1 MRSEKGVLR
10 VEPQP
15 DGKGEKLYLDDQTRS
30 PMIETLA
37 VRRQQD
43 RRNETR
49 RSHSR

>member
-1 MRSEKGVLR
+1 MKSGTKCGTFKAKSQKE
-10 VEPQP
+10 
-15 DGKGEKLYLDDQTRS
+15 GEKLYLDDQTRS

-37 VRRQQD
+37 ARLQQV